1 MSTEELIA
9 CLLGLPSS
17 SPASPP
23 PRMQQRWLAFVHLC
37 DSLVRRTASPSK
49 RGVAFATTSTSVGAP
64 RHSLV
69 GVIVPCKEVYF
80 SDRHLKASAARTAPP
95 TLASASLA
103 ASSFAEDMSTTQAAL
118 FLFHHH
124 WRVPVTLAI
133 NTAVPN
139 SAPSAT
145 ESRGC
150 THPRSPGEQAAAH
163 AAATPDGIDAV
174 VTDFVFA
181 QGGRRLL
188 LVRGDSP
195 PDVRL
200 CLSEGSPNGPLSGA
214 LGTGIAEEASP
225 LQQAHRAL
233 RTGAELVHHVSTLRD
248 QQLEGHKPCDG
259 GTRASAL
266 ELCVAGYPQGHPL
279 DRTWGATSAA
289 YSASAEAAATGSVVT
304 GDSSVAAARQ
314 RSLEFLR
321 EFEKDFD
328 AAEHAFTAAVCVAK
342 RRACVVSTEKR
353 SGEPRER
360 ARHLCRPQVAMPELK
375 ELCRTLGRLGAV
387 RRLWTSFSIY
397 APHVRAACIHR
408 MLHEKVLLRSP
419 SELQH
424 RRIGSCSFHGGAAA
438 PVIVTQMITT
448 AKEFTDYVEEIQRG
462 LRAWAAT
469 AAGGEQPEPAGD
481 GPQQQRPVHEAAP
494 TALTPISVIPGVLLP
509 HPTDAHV
516 LLRSL
521 YYTKVI
527 PSARMQK
534 ALEVYAS
541 ELMTAWRQ
549 LADEHPRRK
558 REPARQDDTFL
569 QALTEGNNS
578 AATLEISEDRVAQVE
593 ARVREVRRCA
603 SCRLTSA
610 WLSETVDL
618 LHDLQRHGQAR
629 VHLFTMFNDKV
640 DVRVA
645 QLLAAYDAQR
655 GASAEQ

>member
-1 MSTEELIA
+1 
-9 CLLGLPSS
+9 
-17 SPASPP
+17 
-23 PRMQQRWLAFVHLC
+23 
-37 DSLVRRTASPSK
+37 
-49 RGVAFATTSTSVGAP
+49 
-64 RHSLV
+64 
-69 GVIVPCKEVYF
+69 
-80 SDRHLKASAARTAPP
+80 
-95 TLASASLA
+95 
-103 ASSFAEDMSTTQAAL
+103 MSTTQAAL

-133 NTAVPN
+133 NTTVPN
-139 SAPSAT
+139 GAPSAT
-145 ESRGC
+145 ESVSC
-150 THPRSPGEQAAAH
+150 TEHRSPGEQAAAR

-174 VTDFVFA
+174 VADFVFA

-195 PDVRL
+195 ADLRL
-200 CLSEGSPNGPLSGA
+200 CLSEGSSNGPLSGA
-214 LGTGIAEEASP
+214 LGTVIAEEASP
-225 LQQAHRAL
+225 LPQAHRIL

-248 QQLEGHKPCDG
+248 QQQEEHKTSDDS
-259 GTRASAL
+259 TRASEL

-279 DRTWGATSAA
+279 DRTWAATSAA
-289 YSASAEAAATGSVVT
+289 YSSPGDVAATGSMVT
-304 GDSSVAAARQ
+304 GDSSVAAVRQ

-321 EFEKDFD
+321 AFEKDFD
-328 AAEHAFTAAVCVAK
+328 AAEHAFTAAVRVAK
-342 RRACVVSTEKR
+342 TRACVVPAEKR
-353 SGEPRER
+353 SSDTSVNDGAPSAASDEPSAR
-360 ARHLCRPQVAMPELK
+360 ARHLSTPPVVMPELK

-387 RRLWTSFSIY
+387 RRLWTSSSSY
-397 APHVRAACIHR
+397 EPHVRAACIHR
-408 MLHEKVLLRSP
+408 MLREKVLLRSP
-419 SELQH
+419 GELQH
-424 RRIGSCSFHGGAAA
+424 RCIRRGSLHNGAAA

-448 AKEFTDYVEEIQRG
+448 AKEFTDFVAEIQRG
-462 LRAWAAT
+462 LGVWAAT
-469 AAGGEQPEPAGD
+469 AACGEQPEPAGD
-481 GPQQQRPVHEAAP
+481 DPQQQHPLHAAAP
-494 TALTPISVIPGVLLP
+494 TVLSPISVIPGVLLP
-509 HPTDAHV
+509 HLTDVHV

-541 ELMTAWRQ
+541 ELMSAWRQ

-558 REPARQDDTFL
+558 REPALQDDTFL
-569 QALTEGNNS
+569 QALTESDVS
-578 AATLEISEDRVAQVE
+578 AATLEVSEDCVAQVE

-603 SCRLTSA
+603 SCRLTSL

-655 GASAEQ
+655 RASTEQ